1 MYLVLTL
8 YIIEPVDFSWRLAD
22 IHQTPQSPEIWDG
35 YHFFIYNGNALYVY
49 GVDLI
54 IWLLIRLNRGV
65 FIWSNCMS
73 LRRVR

>member
-1 MYLVLTL
+1 MYLVLML

-54 IWLLIRLNRGV
+54 I
-65 FIWSNCMS
+65 
-73 LRRVR
+73 